1 MPALEPEARRL
12 YDPTVRCPTCKK
24 SSAAADSRLRPFC
37 SPRCKMIDLGRW
49 LDGDY
54 AVAGEPATDEELAA
68 DVRADPA
75 RDPRKP

>member
-1 MPALEPEARRL
+1 
-12 YDPTVRCPTCKK
+12 
-24 SSAAADSRLRPFC
+24 
-37 SPRCKMIDLGRW
+37 MIDLGRW